1 MSDCGLAHAG
11 RAGAFV
17 YGVATA
23 NGLDVEMGHGRQS
36 LILIMTLAGRGGR
49 LGAPIRIEAP
59 LFVSGTVNFFCLN
72 FYDSL
77 I

>member
-1 MSDCGLAHAG
+1 
-11 RAGAFV
+11 
-17 YGVATA
+17 
-23 NGLDVEMGHGRQS
+23 MGHGRQS
-36 LILIMTLAGRGGR
+36 LIFIMTLAGRGSR

-59 LFVSGTVNFFCLN
+59 LFVSGTVNFFYSN